1 MKKLISALLAVAT
14 LLLLTSCTGKI
25 EITDSA
31 YYTDYD
37 GVYITID
44 SVEGEE
50 NEQQLVTTWHNES
63 DKVVVFGY
71 AYSIEYSKDGEW
83 EEVLKKDF
91 AVIEMACVVEP
102 QDVAVMNYKTEYFN
116 LSREGTYRLIVEFYV
131 QTDIVSTTHA
141 TTYAEFS
148 VKK

>member
-1 MKKLISALLAVAT
+1 MKKVTSLVLMLT
-14 LLLLTSCTGKI
+14 LVLMLVGCTG
-25 EITDSA
+25 EIVISEGEHFTDF
-31 YYTDYD
+31 D

-44 SVEGEE
+44 SVEGEGK
-50 NEQQLVTTWHNES
+50 EQQLVTTWHNES
-63 DKVVVFGY
+63 EKVVVFGY

-83 EEVLKKDF
+83 EQVLKKDF

-102 QDVAVMNYKTEYFN
+102 QNIAEMNYKTEYFN
-116 LSREGTYRLIVEFYV
+116 LSREGTYRLLVEFYV
-131 QTDIVSTTHA
+131 QTDIVSMTHG